1 MLCNTETSVHAYLNY
16 YMEWLTAATDESKI
30 KDVILLGFKK
40 ALEYSPQ
47 WQVIAKVES
56 LLMVLLGVLVGGL
69 GL

>member
-1 MLCNTETSVHAYLNY
+1 MLYYL
-16 YMEWLTAATDESKI
+16 D
-30 KDVILLGFKK
+30 FKK

-47 WQVIAKVES
+47 WKVIAKVES